1 MRKRDGLSVTAAG
14 VAVGFWLAATAG
26 MSAAASAAEPPR
38 GLVLYFSFDHPDA
51 GGLVA
56 DRSGQNHNGHASGAR
71 WNSAGKQGGGCLLSP
86 GDSSIHVAGSRSSNV
101 KQATFAVW
109 FKTSRSDEIW
119 RRILERRAGQGYAMG
134 IGGGAMGQESRGKL
148 AFSASGGKP
157 CLSDSVV
164 ADGAWHH
171 GAVTFDGENLRMYV
185 DGQPQKQVIPCRAEI
200 AAIADDLT
208 IGMNRSR
215 PSPREKG
222 QSFDGMIDELMI
234 FNRVLSAEEIK
245 AMVSAVDPRAVKP
258 KFTKQQVAGRLRQ
271 LRLLFEEGLLTE
283 DFYARKVAECEV
295 AQ

>member
-1 MRKRDGLSVTAAG
+1 
-14 VAVGFWLAATAG
+14 
-26 MSAAASAAEPPR
+26 
-38 GLVLYFSFDHPDA
+38 
-51 GGLVA
+51 
-56 DRSGQNHNGHASGAR
+56 
-71 WNSAGKQGGGCLLSP
+71 
-86 GDSSIHVAGSRSSNV
+86 VAGSRSLNV

-119 RRILERRAGQGYAMG
+119 RRILERQAGQGYAMG
-134 IGGGAMGQESRGKL
+134 IGGGAMGQQESRGKL

-164 ADGAWHH
+164 TDGIWHH

-208 IGMNRSR
+208 IGMNRSK

-234 FNRVLSAEEIK
+234 FNRVLSPEEIK

-258 KFTKQQVAGRLRQ
+258 KFSKQQVAGRLRQ
-271 LRLLFEEGLLTE
+271 LKLLFEEGLPTE
-283 DFYARKVAECEV
+283 DFYARKVAECE
-295 AQ
+295 AAR